1 MAKVKTPINPQDVK
15 ERAAKKLSEVSS
27 QQVNDEEDIFI
38 TGNIVKPVHV
48 SKTDP
53 LVVRITHTR

>member
-1 MAKVKTPINPQDVK
+1 MMRVKTPINPQDVK
-15 ERAAKKLSEVSS
+15 ERAAKKLSEISS
-27 QQVNDEEDIFI
+27 YRMTDHDSIPI

-53 LVVRITHTR
+53 LVIRITNIQ

>member
-1 MAKVKTPINPQDVK
+1 MIKVKTPINPLVVK
-15 ERAAKKLSEVSS
+15 ERAAKKLSEVRSH
-27 QQVNDEEDIFI
+27 QVNDEEGIHI

-53 LVVRITHTR
+53 LVVRITHNQ